1 MRKIMN
7 SPYPTLFFKNSFL
20 AAMCAVLIL
29 PANAVFG
36 GEILRVDWADSGWG
50 GSPTYTK
57 NPDQRILITNRGQQ
71 GLQVLDDKTQPP
83 SPFENKAAALL
94 VESTPTDEF
103 LFRLCFRPL
112 EAEEVQSGVAEL
124 NIRPVDA
131 AVAIRAGSQPTPW
144 NPAAP
149 ESYDLASGQGSFTIS
164 LKPGAEATLQGLQ
177 VETDSIDLIA
187 SDTNYRLTIKWNLTP
202 EFNEVRIF
210 LNGEA
215 VRPRGSK
222 TPLNVSLSKKGGKSL
237 NAFRISLGGPE
248 EKHGKLYIGPL
259 AVASGANPVM
269 DQADDPLLPK

>member
-1 MRKIMN
+1 MKK
-7 SPYPTLFFKNSFL
+7 SFF
-20 AAMCAVLIL
+20 AAVFAVLVL
-29 PANAVFG
+29 PTNMVLG

-57 NPDQRILITNRGQQ
+57 NPDQRILISNRGPKS
-71 GLQVLDDKTQPP
+71 LEIVDDKSQPP
-83 SPFENKAAALL
+83 SPFDDKAAALL

-103 LFRLCFRPL
+103 FFRLSFRPL

-131 AVAIRAGSQPTPW
+131 AVAIRAGSQPMPW

-149 ESYDLASGQGSFTIS
+149 ESYSLASDQGSFTLT
-164 LKPGAEATLQGLQ
+164 LKPGVEATLQGLQ
-177 VETDSIDLIA
+177 VETDSIDLIT
-187 SDTNYRLTIKWNLTP
+187 SDTNYRVTIKWNLTP
-202 EFNEVRIF
+202 EFNDVRIF

-215 VRPRGSK
+215 VRLRGSR
-222 TPLNVSLSKKGGKSL
+222 TPLNVSFSKKGGKSL
-237 NAFRISLGGPE
+237 NAFRITLGSPE